1 MAYQTGTATDCN
13 DLLDKFRLFAI
24 AQGWTANR
32 WVTAGSGRELCLQK
46 GSAYFNFRSVQNE
59 NPTFNG
65 SAAGAGMHGIILN
78 GSDGY
83 SGGLAWD
90 RQPGYPVR
98 TAGTLGSVDQGHI
111 WCPVHD
117 LNVGPFPAYHFFSIN
132 SGQALYCEWEVST
145 GTFQRFGIGSLDLF
159 NPAAGGG
166 GRFCYATG
174 GAIPLTGTGYRWR
187 EYDIDNASW
196 MMECVPFRRASLAA
210 HTVSYGTGR
219 TTAGSMVRA
228 AFLSFDNW
236 ACSGRDASQQPYA
249 WVCQGG
255 GNHDRLLRDLSPA
268 PLNGTAVLVPNIVS
282 LNINN
287 EFLAPIGQMP
297 GLRFMDMSNYLPGD
311 EFTLG
316 TDTWK
321 VFPWYAKGGL
331 SFQRGIAFL
340 KEA

>member
-13 DLLDKFRLFAI
+13 DLLDKFRLFAV
-24 AQGWTANR
+24 AEGWTANR
-32 WVTAGSGRELCLQK
+32 WVTAGSGRELCLSK
-46 GSAYFNFRSVQNE
+46 SSAYFNFRSVQNE

-65 SAAGAGMHGIILN
+65 TAAGAGMYGIILN

-83 SGGLAWD
+83 SGGAAWD

-98 TAGTLGSVDQGHI
+98 NAGTLGAVDQGHI

-117 LNVGPFPAYHFFSIN
+117 ISTGPFPAYHFFSMN
-132 SGQALYCEWEVST
+132 SGQALYCEWEVTT

-159 NPAAGGG
+159 NPAALGG

-174 GAIPLTGTGYRWR
+174 GAIPLAAAGLRWR
-187 EYDIDNASW
+187 EFDIDQPSFS
-196 MMECVPFRRASLAA
+196 MECVPFRRASLAG
-210 HTVSYGTGR
+210 HSGFYQNGR
-219 TTAGSMVRA
+219 TTSGSMVRA
-228 AFLSFDNW
+228 SFSSFDNW
-236 ACSGRDASQQPYA
+236 ACSGRVASQHPYP

-255 GNHDRLLRDLSPA
+255 GNHDRMLRDFSPS
-268 PLNGTAVLVPNIVS
+268 PLNGIAVLVPNIVS
-282 LNINN
+282 LNINDG
-287 EFLAPIGQMP
+287 FLSPIGQMP

-321 VFPWYAKGGL
+321 VFPWYSKGGM

-340 KEA
+340 KET